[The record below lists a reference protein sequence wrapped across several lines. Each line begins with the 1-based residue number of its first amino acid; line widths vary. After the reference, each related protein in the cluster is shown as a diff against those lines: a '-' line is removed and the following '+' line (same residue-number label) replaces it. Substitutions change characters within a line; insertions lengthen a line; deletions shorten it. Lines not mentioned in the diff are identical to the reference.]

1 MSPAPLPQPAC
12 LPAALPAQ
20 GGGTGAA
27 IAFNAGGR
35 M

>member
-1 MSPAPLPQPAC
+1 MSPALLPRPAC
-12 LPAALPAQ
+12 LPAALAAQ
-20 GGGTGAA
+20 GGGAGAA

>member
-1 MSPAPLPQPAC
+1 MSPAPLPRPAC
-12 LPAALPAQ
+12 LPSALPPQ
-20 GGGTGAA
+20 GDTGAA